1 MNLRKI
7 LALVLVF
14 AMCLSFV
21 PTYAFAEDDG
31 IYAVEEEEPIV
42 EVIDEPEEE
51 PAVEPVEEVTPDVPA
66 EEETP
71 AEEPAPV
78 EDEPAEEPEEE
89 LTLTLGDEEKS
100 RIRSISASALTLSAC
115 TGAKPEASPSPVPK
129 PTATPTP
136 TAKPTA
142 TPTPHV
148 HTAVTDPAVEATCK
162 STGLTEGAHCS
173 TCGQILTPQQVTPVV
188 DHYYLFG
195 QCIWCGEREKD
206 WRPHE
211 VEIPDQPVWE
221 ESGVTVWSDGS
232 VELPPIPIP

>member
-42 EVIDEPEEE
+42 EAIDEPEEE

-89 LTLTLGDEEKS
+89 LTLTLGDEEKFEDPQYF
-100 RIRSISASALTLSAC
+100 RVGLDALRLHRRKARSI
-115 TGAKPEASPSPVPK
+115 
-129 PTATPTP
+129 
-136 TAKPTA
+136 
-142 TPTPHV
+142 
-148 HTAVTDPAVEATCK
+148 AVTRTEADRHPDADCETDGHPD
-162 STGLTEGAHCS
+162 TACS
-173 TCGQILTPQQVTPVV
+173 HRG
-188 DHYYLFG
+188 D
-195 QCIWCGEREKD
+195 
-206 WRPHE
+206 RPCRGG
-211 VEIPDQPVWE
+211 D
-221 ESGVTVWSDGS
+221 
-232 VELPPIPIP
+232 L